1 MLAEAAGAA
10 AGHLPV
16 VIWMPRGWA
25 LHCGDARLVA
35 RYAASRASRA
45 RAANL
50 PLSFAMRAALAGVQ
64 RGVSAR
70 QPESC
75 ERALLW
81 ARRCVRQRR
90 VVRGSVKLA
99 CVHGRCWVAA
109 VGVVGLRA
117 QAWPAGPAGRVRQG
131 DVQCRHGTGA
141 PFLYKRIELVIG
153 KKTKFEHQAAFKWV
167 HK

>member
-64 RGVSAR
+64 RGVCAR

-90 VVRGSVKLA
+90 GVRGDVKLA

-109 VGVVGLRA
+109 FGDAGLLA
-117 QAWPAGPAGRVRQG
+117 QAWPASLAGRARAGRGQAWESRSPNLG
-131 DVQCRHGTGA
+131 FFA
-141 PFLYKRIELVIG
+141 PKCEN
-153 KKTKFEHQAAFKWV
+153 
-167 HK
+167 